1 VTDPNELASALLAV
15 ADALDALG
23 APWAIGGSLASSA
36 HGEPRSTNDID
47 LIASLDESAARRL
60 TQLLGAQFYADPD
73 AAADASR
80 RRASFNVIDQ
90 RSFIKIDIFV
100 PPTGPMGLGQ
110 LDRRQ
115 LLELL
120 PGLRALPTL
129 GPEDVVLQKLRWYRT
144 GGEVSDRQWR
154 DLLSVLRHG
163 VAMDHE
169 YLDGVAASAGLADLL
184 ARARTEAA

>member
-1 VTDPNELASALLAV
+1 L
-15 ADALDALG
+15 
-23 APWAIGGSLASSA
+23 
-36 HGEPRSTNDID
+36 
-47 LIASLDESAARRL
+47 LDESAARRL
-60 TQLLGAQFYADPD
+60 TQLLGAHFYADPG

-80 RRASFNVIDQ
+80 RCASFNVIDQ

-120 PGLRALPTL
+120 PGLRVLPTL

-154 DLLSVLRHG
+154 DLLSVLRHSA
-163 VAMDHE
+163 AMDHE
-169 YLDGVAASAGLADLL
+169 YLDRVASSAGLADLL
-184 ARARTEAA
+184 ARARAEAADAVRPG